1 MVHDIKLI
9 IDKQQPMLIGR
20 NFVKNTWINMVHD
33 VKARG
38 ANI

>member
-1 MVHDIKLI
+1 
-9 IDKQQPMLIGR
+9 MLIGR